1 MVPAEVEKNVN
12 SMFPIVNLNAKT
24 VRERY
29 SLSNMISEDVLE
41 HLNKVSVEVLNS
53 DVDQLPFVNSYLKRR
68 VKEIQMS
75 KGSIENLDVV
85 KMCIFLDGLI
95 RLINIKK
102 FTLEKMELSKF
113 SERVEMEIREKF
125 AQQSNNKA

>member
-12 SMFPIVNLNAKT
+12 SMFPIVNPNAKT